1 VELVNPESMFSSF
14 NSNESFNMSYSDLRN
29 YSKTQ
34 SGSKEL
40 QKNIKAMTS

>member
-1 VELVNPESMFSSF
+1 MC
-14 NSNESFNMSYSDLRN
+14 YSDLRN

-40 QKNIKAMTS
+40 QKCIKEMTSEDIDYFIY